1 MSLYSYKVALHR
13 FQVCLPDFLQAETII
28 PSFSPF
34 QCEKEGNV
42 VLSGSPFQCEKE
54 GNVVLSGSPFQCEK
68 EGNVLFRMEVCLGV
82 ACDVSDLDEIGQFDC
97 GGAVHGVY
105 QLQDGGYLFSI
116 SLPGENAPLACQMQA
131 NADFSICRA
140 TLTGDSLSSQRFGL
154 NNALMMA
161 YAFAAAPLDTLL
173 IHASVIRHAG
183 YGYLFTAPSGTG
195 KSTHTHLWYKHI
207 PGCDLM
213 NDDNP
218 VVRIVDG
225 QTRIYGSPWS
235 GKTPCYRNIWA
246 PVGAITRI
254 EQKPENTIRRM
265 QPIEAFA
272 TLLPAV
278 SSMKWDRRVYVSICD
293 TISRLLQITPVFW
306 LGCRPDEEA
315 ARVCFE
321 AVAVRGKD

>member
-1 MSLYSYKVALHR
+1 MNISRFKVALHR
-13 FQVCLPDFLQAETII
+13 LQVNLPDFMEASQVI

-34 QCEKEGNV
+34 VCEDEGD
-42 VLSGSPFQCEKE
+42 
-54 GNVVLSGSPFQCEK
+54 
-68 EGNVLFRMEVCLGV
+68 VLFTM
-82 ACDVSDLDEIGQFDC
+82 DVSVGSAPDFSQLDEIGQFDC
-97 GGAVHGVY
+97 GGANHGVY
-105 QLQDGGYLFSI
+105 RDADGGYAFEI
-116 SLPGENAPLACQMQA
+116 SLPACDTGTLSCCMTA
-131 NADFSICRA
+131 SADFAHCRA
-140 TLTGDSLSSQRFGL
+140 ILTEGLLRQHQFGL

-161 YAFAAAPLDTLL
+161 YAFAAATQDTLL
-173 IHASVIRHAG
+173 VHASVIRNSG

-195 KSTHTHLWYKHI
+195 KSTHTHLWYKYI
-207 PGCDLM
+207 PGSDLM

-225 QTRIYGSPWS
+225 ETRIYGSPWS

-265 QPIEAFA
+265 APVEAFA

-278 SSMKWDRRVYVSICD
+278 SSMKWDKRVYEGICRC
-293 TISRLLQITPVFW
+293 ISRLLRTTPVYL

-315 ARVCFE
+315 AHVSHDAI
-321 AVAVRGKD
+321 AVK

>member
-1 MSLYSYKVALHR
+1 MSLSTYRGARHR
-13 FQVCLPDFLQAETII
+13 FQVSLPDTLKPENII

-34 QCEKEGNV
+34 TCEEEGD
-42 VLSGSPFQCEKE
+42 
-54 GNVVLSGSPFQCEK
+54 
-68 EGNVLFRMEVCLGV
+68 VLFRM
-82 ACDVSDLDEIGQFDC
+82 DVEIGQAQHPDSLDEIGQFDC
-97 GGAVHGVY
+97 GGANHGVY
-105 QLQDGGYLFSI
+105 VTDDGGYVFEI

-131 NADFSICRA
+131 NADFSCCKA
-140 TLTGDSLSSQRFGL
+140 VVMEGGLQQQNFGL

-161 YAFAAAPLDTLL
+161 FAFAAAPFDTLL

-195 KSTHTHLWYKHI
+195 KSTHTHLWYTYI

-218 VVRIVDG
+218 VVRIIDG
-225 QTRIYGSPWS
+225 RALVFGSPWS
-235 GKTPCYRNIWA
+235 GKTPCYRNIYA
-246 PVGAITRI
+246 PIGAITRI
-254 EQKPENTIRRM
+254 EQRPENSVRRM
-265 QPIEAFA
+265 APIEAFA

-278 SSMKWDRRVYVSICD
+278 SSMKWDRRVYMSICD
-293 TISRLLQITPVFW
+293 TISSLLTITPVYW

-321 AVAVRGKD
+321 AVHVKTKE